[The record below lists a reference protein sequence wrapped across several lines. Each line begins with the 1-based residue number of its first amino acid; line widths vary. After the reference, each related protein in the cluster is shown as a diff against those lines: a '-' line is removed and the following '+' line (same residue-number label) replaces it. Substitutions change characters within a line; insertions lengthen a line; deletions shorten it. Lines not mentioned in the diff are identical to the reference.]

1 MPAPVVVKK
10 AKLICYRIYDIAE
23 EIDLSHVER
32 ISRQGASRTRLVS
45 PRSRALL
52 LPNPPVTLELGSKTL
67 ELKTGSFSADVR
79 ARLFDSGALSVAL
92 SLPVPAGSELD
103 ALAPLAAEVQDA
115 EVIETLCAHCVE
127 QVRST
132 IAPAVK
138 GDHLWSENESYTVV
152 LVDEL
157 EPKVTAA
164 ELIERADLVRLVLGE
179 DGDQPLSAAQRSDVL
194 AHRFSYTEQD
204 LTIVDWNGAFVYEP
218 GDASDILDVLEI
230 ANAQLLELRY
240 YDDQLDRHIQRIYD
254 DMQQGQRRWR
264 WLFLSPYGKLAPRV
278 AGTLLELSE
287 FVERSENSL
296 RVIGDFYVAKI
307 YEAAVQQL
315 RVSNWQANVTRKQQM
330 LANTYQLL
338 KGETDTDR
346 SLVLEALIVVLII
359 FEILLALLKVY

>member
-1 MPAPVVVKK
+1 MAAPIVVKK
-10 AKLICYRIYDIAE
+10 ARLLCYRIYDIAE
-23 EIDLSHVER
+23 EIDLGHVER
-32 ISRQGASRTRLVS
+32 LSRQGASRTRLVS
-45 PRSRALL
+45 QRSRALL
-52 LPNPPVTLELGSKTL
+52 VPNPPVTLELGSQP
-67 ELKTGSFSADVR
+67 LKLKSGAFSADVR
-79 ARLFDSGALSVAL
+79 ARVFDSGAVSVAL
-92 SLPVPAGSELD
+92 SIPVQVGAELD
-103 ALAPLAAEVQDA
+103 ALAPLAAEVQDS
-115 EVIETLCAHCVE
+115 EVVETTCAGCIEH
-127 QVRST
+127 VRST

-138 GDHLWSENESYTVV
+138 GEHLWHENESYTVL
-152 LVDEL
+152 LVEEL
-157 EPKVTAA
+157 EPKVSAV
-164 ELIERADLVRLVLGE
+164 ELIARADLVRLVLGE
-179 DGDQPLSAAQRSDVL
+179 DGEQPLSDAQRSDVL

-240 YDDQLDRHIQRIYD
+240 YDDQLDRHIQRIYE
-254 DMQQGQRRWR
+254 DMQQSQRRWR

-278 AGTLLELSE
+278 AATLLELSE

-315 RVSNWQANVTRKQQM
+315 RIVAWQANVTRKQEM

-346 SLVLEALIVVLII
+346 SLVLEALIVILIV
-359 FEILLALLKVY
+359 FEIVLALLKVF